1 MAIRTGAQYIAAIDR
16 MKVDIWVEGKRVE
29 GKISEHPAFRNVI
42 RTQAKLY
49 DMQHDPDK
57 PYMTYRSPKSGERVS
72 ASFLAPKT
80 KEDLEQRR
88 RLTYEWAKYTCGMM
102 GRTPDYLNAAL
113 MAFASAADYFGQKER
128 RFADNVRAYY
138 EYCREN
144 DLCLTHTLI
153 HPQVNR
159 SKSAAQQADPY
170 IAARI
175 VKKTADGI
183 VIRGAR
189 LLATQAGITDE
200 ILVFPST
207 LLKSSEEDRPYVFAF
222 AIPNDTPGLKF
233 LCRESLDYGKSSF
246 DHPLGSRFEEMDAVV
261 VFEDVLVPWERVFAL
276 EDIEVCNHA
285 YRETNAVVH
294 MTHQVVT
301 KNVAKTEFLLGVLTH
316 MAETIAVDRYSHVRE
331 RIAEVIIALET
342 LKAFLVAS
350 EAEAKVDRWGN
361 LTPNFAPLNAARNWY
376 PRLYG
381 RLMETFHQLGASGLI
396 AIPTEA
402 DFRNPQVRPH
412 LDKYLQSAN
421 ADAYERVQL
430 FRLAWDICMSGFG
443 MRQVLYE
450 RFFFGDPVRMAEA
463 LYLGY
468 DKQVYVDR
476 VKEFLARLREDEEV
490 RA

>member
-1 MAIRTGAQYIAAIDR
+1 
-16 MKVDIWVEGKRVE
+16 
-29 GKISEHPAFRNVI
+29 
-42 RTQAKLY
+42 
-49 DMQHDPDK
+49 MQHDPAK
-57 PYMTYRSPKSGERVS
+57 PYMTYRSPSSGEPVS

-88 RLTYEWAKYTCGMM
+88 LFIYEWAKYTCGMM

-138 EYCREN
+138 EHCREN

-175 VKKTADGI
+175 VKKTADGL

-222 AIPNDTPGLKF
+222 AIPNDTPGLTF
-233 LCRESLDYGKSSF
+233 LCRESLDYGKSRF

-276 EDIEVCNHA
+276 EDIELCNNA

-294 MTHQVVT
+294 MTHQVVI

-316 MAETIAVDRYSHVRE
+316 MAETIAVDRYLHVRE
-331 RIAEVIIALET
+331 RIA
-342 LKAFLVAS
+342 
-350 EAEAKVDRWGN
+350 R
-361 LTPNFAPLNAARNWY
+361 
-376 PRLYG
+376 
-381 RLMETFHQLGASGLI
+381 
-396 AIPTEA
+396 
-402 DFRNPQVRPH
+402 
-412 LDKYLQSAN
+412 
-421 ADAYERVQL
+421 
-430 FRLAWDICMSGFG
+430 
-443 MRQVLYE
+443 
-450 RFFFGDPVRMAEA
+450 
-463 LYLGY
+463 
-468 DKQVYVDR
+468 
-476 VKEFLARLREDEEV
+476 
-490 RA
+490 